1 LQNVP
6 SAKLVRAEQER
17 TAPNVFV
24 RTETYS
30 VPWIHGTITVKVQT
44 FLLSNLVNYYYA
56 VRRGKILIESNTS
69 TNPDLVLERIHYFVE
84 LEV

>member
-1 LQNVP
+1 MQNVP
-6 SAKLVRAEQER
+6 SAKLLRAEQER
-17 TAPNVFV
+17 TSPNVFV

-44 FLLSNLVNYYYA
+44 YMSSNLVNYYYA
-56 VRRGKILIESNTS
+56 VRKGKILIESDNT
-69 TNPDLVLERIHYFVE
+69 TNPDSVIERIHYFVE